1 MEEVLLAAHYGCLF
15 DQTTKPEWI
24 LRPAIKT
31 VAKKGDAIV
40 FFHDD
45 MDLTADHQ
53 AWHAGCLPKID
64 EKWTLQKFK
73 ELPNRLRKSADAVR
87 VQGQGSAPTP
97 PAGNRVNK
105 DNNEL

>member
-1 MEEVLLAAHYGCLF
+1 MQEVLLAAHYGCLF
-15 DQTTKPEWI
+15 DKTTMPEWI

-45 MDLTADHQ
+45 IDLTADHQ
-53 AWHAGCLPKID
+53 AWHAGCLPKTS

-73 ELPNRLRKSADAVR
+73 ELPNNRLRKAADAIR
-87 VQGQGSAPTP
+87 EQRQGLPPTT
-97 PAGNRVNK
+97 GK
-105 DNNEL
+105 HDNNEL